1 MNARPAQ
8 LKILTDTDTDTYTV
22 TASASA
28 TATDRLRY
36 GQKTEDRNML
46 GRGPIIA
53 KSRRKNARDEAI
65 NCIECSLMQ
74 FAGDPLLARSL
85 TPVSPSP
92 TSHSA
97 SVVVAVAVAVAAIV
111 CRPSSCPALAHDNNN
126 CVSFSRSIF
135 GLAKP
140 ALSCRLE

>member
-8 LKILTDTDTDTYTV
+8 LKILTDTDTYTV
-22 TASASA
+22 TASA

-74 FAGDPLLARSL
+74 FAGDPLLTRSL
-85 TPVSPSP
+85 THSPLP
-92 TSHSA
+92 L
-97 SVVVAVAVAVAAIV
+97 
-111 CRPSSCPALAHDNNN
+111 PALTLLQ
-126 CVSFSRSIF
+126 S
-135 GLAKP
+135 
-140 ALSCRLE
+140 